1 MRNFNFCAVILSN
14 IHLVKKKDGESRPH
28 INLAALNKFIPY
40 KRLKMGG
47 LHCLKYV
54 LEENDFPCKIDLK
67 YAYFSVLL
75 CISYSETLSAN
86 RIF

>member
-14 IHLVKKKDGESRPH
+14 IQLVKKKDGESRPH
-28 INLAALNKFIPY
+28 INLAALNKFIPH

-47 LHCLKYV
+47 SHYLEYL
-54 LEENDFPCKIDLK
+54 LEENDFPCMIDLK

-75 CISYSETLSAN
+75 CMSYSETFS
-86 RIF
+86 